1 MTALMFKMKE
11 SKLLRFINK
20 IIRFKVL
27 GCWKMK
33 KVISQLITE
42 KMRSRITEL
51 GVQKCSEK
59 LTDTQ

>member
-20 IIRFKVL
+20 IIRFKAL
-27 GCWKMK
+27 DCWKMK

-51 GVQKCSEK
+51 GVQKCAEK
-59 LTDTQ
+59 